1 MSSQSALEERLSFM
15 QLDEDAR
22 QALRGVKPILMNDL
36 PTALDHFYSQIKAFP
51 AVSRLFSG
59 PSHVASAKSR
69 QINHWDSISS
79 GHFDQNFVRA
89 VSTVGEVHARIGLEP
104 RWYIGGYA
112 LLMSSMI
119 GAVVKARWPRMRF
132 GGKPREG
139 GDALA
144 RELGAVAKATLLDM
158 DLAISVYIAA
168 SAAEAE
174 RLKAEA
180 DLVSADRAKVVAQV
194 SDAMRRLADGD
205 LTGRLPDDIPSAY
218 HQLRDHFNH
227 AMDQMQETIRAV
239 GVSTEGLRGGSDEI
253 ASAADDL
260 SRRTERQAAGLE
272 QTAAALDE
280 ITATVR
286 RSAEGARQ
294 ASEVVS
300 GAKADAERSGVV
312 VGEAVQAMGEIEH
325 SSGQIT
331 QIIGVIDEI
340 AFQTNL
346 LALNAGVE
354 AARAGEAG
362 RGFAVV
368 AQEVRALAQRSA
380 DAAKQIKTLIA
391 ASTAQVA
398 RGVRLVGDTGSALT
412 DIVGKVAQ
420 IDTLVVEI
428 ATSSQEQAT
437 GLAQVNTAVN
447 EMDQVTQQNAA
458 MVEEA
463 TAAASNMKAEA
474 SELARLVTRFNTGH
488 GAAGKPRT
496 AASPAASARPA
507 NPMGHPPTR
516 AAAFART
523 ANGGAAAKPKPGQ
536 WEEF

>member
-354 AARAGEAG
+354 AARAGETG

-368 AQEVRALAQRSA
+368 ASEVRALAQRSTN
-380 DAAKQIKTLIA
+380 AAKEIKHLISH
-391 ASTAQVA
+391 STDEVA
-398 RGVRLVGDTGSALT
+398 RGVELV
-412 DIVGKVAQ
+412 K
-420 IDTLVVEI
+420 
-428 ATSSQEQAT
+428 AT
-437 GLAQVNTAVN
+437 GVAFDRIKTQISVIDGGIADIAGQAVDQSNTLKQVNLALA
-447 EMDQVTQQNAA
+447 EIDQSTQQNASMA
-458 MVEEA
+458 EEA
-463 TAAASNMKAEA
+463 TDACRSLTQQCAQLADVVARFRVSAERPDAASFL
-474 SELARLVTRFNTGH
+474 S
-488 GAAGKPRT
+488 AA
-496 AASPAASARPA
+496 
-507 NPMGHPPTR
+507 
-516 AAAFART
+516 
-523 ANGGAAAKPKPGQ
+523 
-536 WEEF
+536 